1 MGKENTVKTFSKI
14 SKVYW
19 DFGGKTR
26 GDEEVLL
33 DFKDGKFCLQ
43 DFFMSNLIAGSLS
56 RFVDGNNDNKRI
68 KAKLGSEESVSK
80 VQMVRISEFINKVV
94 ATRRWALIRGGI

>member
-1 MGKENTVKTFSKI
+1 MENTVKTFSKI

-26 GDEEVLL
+26 GEEEVLL
-33 DFKDGKFCLQ
+33 DFKDGMLCPQVILCLT
-43 DFFMSNLIAGSLS
+43 LIAGSLS
-56 RFVDGNNDNKRI
+56 RFVDGTNENNRI

-80 VQMVRISEFINKVV
+80 IQMVRISEFINKVV
-94 ATRRWALIRGGI
+94 ATRR